1 MNDLV
6 RACADLRNLAKNTQD
21 TRVKAEIYKTF
32 IDIYCVIK
40 SLPSEMFGQPEDNA
54 ISAIMERLEDHEERL
69 SELEDNTGAFDPVTD
84 VPGVAELM
92 WKVAEETD
100 DKELKKNIWCSFIDH
115 GEGVTEFP
123 GGVSIDEA
131 CENLQRVFGAEN
143 GTDLESAQYD
153 DESDGY
159 KYSAAE
165 IAQKFNVLSQY
176 CDIELKDTC
185 TVKDIANFLEHVELD
200 ASGNVWLNLQVDER
214 TIKRF
219 RLNREFAGQ
228 IQM

>member
-6 RACADLRNLAKNTQD
+6 RACADLRNIAKNTQD
-21 TRVKAEIYKTF
+21 IRAKAEIYKTF

-84 VPGVAELM
+84 IPGVAELM

-100 DKELKKNIWCSFIDH
+100 DKELKKNIWSSFIDH
-115 GEGVTEFP
+115 GPDITELMNAA
-123 GGVSIDEA
+123 EA
-131 CENLQRVFGAEN
+131 VKDTAARVNE
-143 GTDLESAQYD
+143 LESRHYD
-153 DESDGY
+153 DELQCN

-165 IAQKFNVLSQY
+165 IAQKLNVLSQY
-176 CDIELKDTC
+176 CDIDLSGKC
-185 TVKDIANFLEHVELD
+185 DIATLVHFLESVELD
-200 ASGNVWLNLQVDER
+200 TEGNVWLIVQVDEH
-214 TIKRF
+214 TFKRF
-219 RLNREFAGQ
+219 RMNREAAGQ